1 MGRGYAVIIPQAETG
16 RRMAFRNCTRVGPW
30 HPDMIGGGHPRET
43 GGGRCPLCT
52 DPAIHTLHTLA
63 THFTAGPQPSPDSSR
78 SRGTNREQTRP
89 RRAAGLPGPPPEVRQ
104 HIRVPGTKREGRPFG
119 RARFLWGF
127 PCTEPRAGAKATP
140 RSPQAQKAWVSSG
153 GGTTRQVPRSRM
165 TPITTGVPLS
175 LRGDGVQGGPSSWQ
189 LEAFGGREAGGGP
202 LGQGSRAGPRSHHGW
217 MDGWMDGWMSI

>member
-1 MGRGYAVIIPQAETG
+1 
-16 RRMAFRNCTRVGPW
+16 MAFRNCTRVGPW

-165 TPITTGVPLS
+165 TPLP
-175 LRGDGVQGGPSSWQ
+175 QACPSASGETVSREGQAPGSWRH
-189 LEAFGGREAGGGP
+189 LGGGRRAEGP
-202 LGQGSRAGPRSHHGW
+202 WARGVGQAPGHT
-217 MDGWMDGWMSI
+217 MDGWMDGWMGI